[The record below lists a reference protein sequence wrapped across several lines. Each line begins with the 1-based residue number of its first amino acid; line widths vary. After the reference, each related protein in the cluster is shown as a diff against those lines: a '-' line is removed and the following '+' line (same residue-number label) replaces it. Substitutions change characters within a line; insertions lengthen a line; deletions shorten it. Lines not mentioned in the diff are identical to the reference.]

1 MKISIITM
9 TSTYNYGA
17 TLQAYALQ
25 RFIQEL
31 GHECNLIDHLSG
43 VDKQRK
49 IRLSNLSRDN
59 LVKIPYKL
67 ILEKG
72 YRKFENFYDTH
83 MNMTNRYANI
93 EELKSNPPDSDV
105 FVVGSDQVWNPRDP
119 KIDRF
124 FLDFV
129 PRDKCKISYAA
140 SMGDPKL
147 PDELKE
153 KYIEGLK
160 SFSGISVREQEVYE
174 ILQDLTDKPI
184 HVNCDPAF
192 LLTAEEWRKLEVPVK
207 GMDAN
212 EYILCYLIHRPK
224 WFNNWAK
231 KFRKQTG
238 LKIICVGLDGYRSI
252 YCDKYIRDAG
262 IGEWLWL
269 IDNAKIVVS
278 SSFHGN
284 VFSLIFGK
292 KLISMPDPKR
302 SDRICNLLKTFRE
315 SDRIVYNI
323 EDSIV
328 NRQLDLKIIEQIS
341 ESGREKA
348 REYLKIFFDNT

>member
-49 IRLSNLSRDN
+49 IRLSNLSRGN

-83 MNMTNRYANI
+83 MNMTNRYANM

-129 PRDKCKISYAA
+129 PKDKCKISYAA

-147 PDELKE
+147 PDELRE

-160 SFSGISVREQEVYE
+160 SFSGISVREQEVYK

-184 HVNCDPAF
+184 HINCDPAF
-192 LLTAEEWRKLEVPVK
+192 LLTAEAWRELETPVK
-207 GMDAN
+207 GIEKN
-212 EYILCYLIHRPK
+212 KYILCYLIYVPV
-224 WFNNWAK
+224 WFNDWAK
-231 KFRKQTG
+231 RFRKQTG
-238 LKIICVGLDGYRSI
+238 LKIVFVGLDGYRSV
-252 YCDKYIRDAG
+252 YCDKYVRDAG

-292 KLISMPDPKR
+292 KLISMPDKNRP
-302 SDRICNLLKTFRE
+302 DRIHNLLRHFNEKNRE
-315 SDRIVYNI
+315 VYDLDGHYEMTTINGQLVETIAANDRLNARGYLQRVF
-323 EDSIV
+323 
-328 NRQLDLKIIEQIS
+328 KS
-341 ESGREKA
+341 E
-348 REYLKIFFDNT
+348 